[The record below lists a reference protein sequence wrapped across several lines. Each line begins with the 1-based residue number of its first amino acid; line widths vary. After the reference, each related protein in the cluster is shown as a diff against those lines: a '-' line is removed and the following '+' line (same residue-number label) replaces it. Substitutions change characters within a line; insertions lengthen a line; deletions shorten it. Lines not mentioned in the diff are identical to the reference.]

1 MCSLARYKIF
11 PSPQKVSLC
20 PFPAN
25 SPPLHQP
32 EVTGRDGENLNLN
45 FSHCRLVLFL
55 LELEKNGIRA
65 PTPFC
70 PASWTQ
76 STAFAIR
83 PRCGVYQEF
92 VPFQG
97 WVVFH
102 LWLYH
107 NVPNHS
113 SVDGYLGSFQVLA
126 IMNNAAVNI
135 HTWTFMQTCAFI
147 SCRNIPRSTTAG
159 SQRRCVFMKL
169 PGYFTK
175 RLLER
180 YFYLN
185 SANSGWAFWGQ
196 C

>member
-1 MCSLARYKIF
+1 MVKTHRYSMCSLARYKIF

-76 STAFAIR
+76 HCFCNSSTLW
-83 PRCGVYQEF
+83 CLSGVCSFSGLSSIPFMTIPQCAESF
-92 VPFQG
+92 VSG
-97 WVVFH
+97 WVS
-102 LWLYH
+102 W
-107 NVPNHS
+107 
-113 SVDGYLGSFQVLA
+113 Q
-126 IMNNAAVNI
+126 
-135 HTWTFMQTCAFI
+135 
-147 SCRNIPRSTTAG
+147 
-159 SQRRCVFMKL
+159 L
-169 PGYFTK
+169 PGFGYY
-175 RLLER
+175 E
-180 YFYLN
+180 
-185 SANSGWAFWGQ
+185 
-196 C
+196 